1 MRAIILIIA
10 LILLLVSACRPA
22 RVLTRYE
29 TTEIETNVKNIPF
42 SVRVPPVFLSSQVII
57 DTLKPELSILET
69 EFCWSRVYWDNGL
82 QHDLSQKEARRD
94 TIIQVEYVNTTTTIK
109 EPVEVNK
116 LTWWQTLWIRTGK
129 VFAAGMLLAVL
140 WLLLVRSFRI

>member
-1 MRAIILIIA
+1 MKTIFSIIV
-10 LILLLVSACRPA
+10 LLVVMFSACRPA

-29 TTEIETNVKNIPF
+29 TTEIETNVKTIPF
-42 SVRVPPVFLSSQVII
+42 TLRVPPVFLSSQVII
-57 DTLKPELSILET
+57 DTLKPEPSILET
-69 EFCWSRVYWDNGL
+69 EFCFSRVYWDNGL

-116 LTWWQTLWIRTGK
+116 LTWWQKLWINAGK

-140 WLLLVRSFRI
+140 WLLLVRSLRI

>member
-10 LILLLVSACRPA
+10 VILLLISACRPA

-29 TTEIETNVKNIPF
+29 TTEIETNVKTIPF
-42 SVRVPPVFLSSQVII
+42 TLRVPAVFLSSQVII

-69 EFCWSRVYWDNGL
+69 EFCFSRVYWDSGL

-94 TIIQVEYVNTTTTIK
+94 TIIQVEYVNTTTTVK
-109 EPVEVNK
+109 EPVEVNV
-116 LTWWQTLWIRTGK
+116 LTWWQKLWIRTGK
-129 VFAAGMLLAVL
+129 VFSAAMLLVVL
-140 WLLLVRSFRI
+140 WFLFIKRFKF